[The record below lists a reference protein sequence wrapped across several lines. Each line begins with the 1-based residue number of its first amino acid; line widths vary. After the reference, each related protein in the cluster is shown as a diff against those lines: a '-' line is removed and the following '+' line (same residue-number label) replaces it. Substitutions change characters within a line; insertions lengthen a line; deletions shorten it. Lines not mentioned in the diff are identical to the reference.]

1 MFEAWLRGLDR
12 ESKSPPIMSGQ
23 IGDFP
28 LDAIKNL
35 KVENRADPTKP
46 GQTFE
51 RPELVEGRI
60 GKALKLSGENN
71 VTLPL
76 GNFDRF
82 EPFSIG
88 LWIKTPDHKE
98 RAVVLHRS
106 KAWTDAGSRGLRD
119 PDRGRQALR
128 RPGPLLARQ
137 RDRHQDEGSRPDQPV
152 GPRDADLRR
161 LEPRRRSGSLP
172 GRPPG

>member
-12 ESKSPPIMSGQ
+12 ESQSPPIMSGQ

-35 KVENRADPTKP
+35 KVENRADPTRP

-71 VTLPL
+71 VTLSPGQL
-76 GNFDRF
+76 R
-82 EPFSIG
+82 PV
-88 LWIKTPDHKE
+88 
-98 RAVVLHRS
+98 RAVLDRPLDQ
-106 KAWTDAGSRGLRD
+106 DARPQGPGGRAPPLEGLD
-119 PDRGRQALR
+119 
-128 RPGPLLARQ
+128 
-137 RDRHQDEGSRPDQPV
+137 
-152 GPRDADLRR
+152 
-161 LEPRRRSGSLP
+161 RRRQP
-172 GRPPG
+172 RV